1 LLCCL
6 GFLDDDADDEEEAG
20 RIVARQ
26 PDFHTWG

>member
-1 LLCCL
+1 V
-6 GFLDDDADDEEEAG
+6 DDDADDEEEAG